1 MAAIHFALAIVAL
14 PTKAFLLAEIHTQKR
29 YPTTSVRINH
39 HKRWNNKFSKN
50 EELNNDGKLSFSRS
64 VYVCFFLWKFKIVCS
79 QNLNNEDTRGLS
91 LFICDYEIFYLIGCF
106 GSKRFC
112 PSILFATLQD
122 KPNTWYT
129 KWPEGHTHKQA
140 ALKSNRTDTNGAEI
154 KAPAIH
160 LGAMLFKLSRSWPVN
175 GSVVAVALLAV
186 ILCVWKWTTSRVHPH
201 PTVSKTG
208 MPLLF
213 RNALKWVWAIF
224 FISPFFRQRDASNLN
239 INIFYLPESFEWLW
253 CTLIFIWRARVA
265 CGGLF
270 YFAIWPTF
278 SQRESGRR
286 ECSEKLLF
294 FGNIHAQ
301 EAIWLDDQS

>member
-1 MAAIHFALAIVAL
+1 MLAAIHFALAIVAL
-14 PTKAFLLAEIHTQKR
+14 PTKAFVLAEIHTQKR

-64 VYVCFFLWKFKIVCS
+64 VYVCFFLMEI
-79 QNLNNEDTRGLS
+79 QNS
-91 LFICDYEIFYLIGCF
+91 LFAKLKQRRYSRARSVYLRLRNF
-106 GSKRFC
+106 LFNRLLRFET
-112 PSILFATLQD
+112 ILSFHSVCYSPGQTEYLVYKMARRT
-122 KPNTWYT
+122 
-129 KWPEGHTHKQA
+129 HTHKQA

-224 FISPFFRQRDASNLN
+224 YFSFFFDSAM
-239 INIFYLPESFEWLW
+239 LPLW
-253 CTLIFIWRARVA
+253 I
-265 CGGLF
+265 
-270 YFAIWPTF
+270 
-278 SQRESGRR
+278 
-286 ECSEKLLF
+286 
-294 FGNIHAQ
+294 
-301 EAIWLDDQS
+301 